1 MEIRMKG
8 KQVDQTEIKLMQI
21 FVMVVLTIGFIVD
34 SWIIILLQ
42 VVLFLL
48 TIINPVLNP
57 FIFIYRV
64 LLRPMNLVASDWRND
79 NREAHRFASM
89 IGFSI
94 SLASAIF
101 LIYGYNFMG
110 WGLTW
115 LILLFGVLALS
126 GWCAGCYSYYMLN
139 KLGLKGFFKH
149 QMIGANIPGT
159 RPPKGKS

>member
-1 MEIRMKG
+1 MKG

-64 LLRPMNLVASDWRND
+64 LPRSSVKPLPL
-79 NREAHRFASM
+79 
-89 IGFSI
+89 GG
-94 SLASAIF
+94 
-101 LIYGYNFMG
+101 GYKRS
-110 WGLTW
+110 
-115 LILLFGVLALS
+115 V
-126 GWCAGCYSYYMLN
+126 
-139 KLGLKGFFKH
+139 
-149 QMIGANIPGT
+149 
-159 RPPKGKS
+159 